1 MRSFGQYKKMYKKY
15 FINDGASFHIVNLKP
30 ERLRIKI
37 IPVFC
42 DIKIEFIN
50 LAEKPKEF

>member
-1 MRSFGQYKKMYKKY
+1 MYKKY